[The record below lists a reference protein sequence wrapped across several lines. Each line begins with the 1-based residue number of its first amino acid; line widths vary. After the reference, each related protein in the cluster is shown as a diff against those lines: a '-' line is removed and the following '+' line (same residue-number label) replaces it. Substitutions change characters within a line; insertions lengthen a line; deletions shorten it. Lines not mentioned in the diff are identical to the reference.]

1 MPTSSD
7 DRPSLVLAVVGVGP
21 RGAGL
26 LERLVAN
33 APEVADGPV
42 EIHLVDPF
50 PPGGGRVWRDAQSAL
65 LRLNTTTEDLTAFVD
80 ESVVMTGPVTPG
92 PTMAE
97 WCRTHG
103 VGLDDPALAAEAA
116 TVGPLEFP
124 TRRLASAYLGWAFD
138 RTLSRL
144 PEGVV
149 VHTHAQR
156 AVDLLPAGHPDG
168 TGRDVVVLEDGELLA
183 VDAVVL
189 TNSHVDVAPAP
200 PFAALADFAVEH
212 ELRYLP
218 PGYAGDLDLSAV
230 PAGED
235 VLVRGFGLGF
245 VDFLVLVTEG
255 RGGRFERLDVARG
268 DGALNAS
275 GGGSPERQGR
285 LRYVPSGRE
294 PRLHVGSRRGVPY
307 HSKPMYRLRAP
318 KPERTRFCT
327 PDAVAALL
335 RRGQPI
341 DFVADLWPLVAREL
355 TWAAYVELG
364 LGHPGRITAPWEE
377 FAATFAALEQGSA
390 AYADWIAEVV
400 PDPADRF
407 DAVAVD
413 RPLRDLRVDDRGGL
427 ADALRR
433 HVRDDLDRR
442 WDPTWSADL
451 GVFHAFL
458 AVVPVI
464 APALASPLMDPRSL
478 ARDFYGWFLGYFS
491 FWASGP
497 PPDRLEQL
505 LALEEAGVVSFLGG
519 GLEVEADPERGLF
532 VARSTNVPG
541 EVAAAALVEATLPA
555 FDLHRAQ
562 DPFLAGL
569 VARGDVSSQV
579 LAAPDGSPVDTGQ
592 LRTDPRHRLVR
603 ADGTVAERRFALGMH
618 TAVKAAAFARPCT
631 NAPVHRL
638 NDHVARV
645 LLALPRAA
653 EGDPEAVEAAGPVEP
668 VGAGTR
674 S

>member
-1 MPTSSD
+1 MPPSSD

-33 APEVADGPV
+33 APEIADGPV
-42 EIHLVDPF
+42 ELHLVDPF
-50 PPGGGRVWRDAQSAL
+50 PPGGGRVWRDEQSQL

-80 ESVVMTGPVTPG
+80 ESVAMMGRVTPG
-92 PTMAE
+92 PTMHAWCAAE
-97 WCRTHG
+97 G
-103 VGLDDPALAAEAA
+103 VHLDDPELAAEAA
-116 TVGPLEFP
+116 TVGPMEFP
-124 TRRLASAYLGWAFD
+124 TRRLASAYLGWAVD

-144 PEGVV
+144 PEGVT
-149 VHTHAQR
+149 VHIHAQR
-156 AVDLLPAGHPDG
+156 AVDLLPAPGEG
-168 TGRDVVVLEDGELLA
+168 QGSGREVVVLEDGELLP

-200 PFAALADFAVEH
+200 PFAALAGFAAEH
-212 ELRYLP
+212 GLSYVP
-218 PGYAGDLDLSAV
+218 PGYAGDLVLDPVV
-230 PAGED
+230 PEHGED

-255 RGGRFERLDVARG
+255 RGGRFEPLDPPPAESG
-268 DGALNAS
+268 DAV
-275 GGGSPERQGR
+275 SPERRGR
-285 LRYVPSGRE
+285 LRYVASGRE

-307 HSKPMYRLRAP
+307 HSKPMYRLRGA
-318 KPERTRFCT
+318 KPERPRFCT
-327 PDAVAALL
+327 PEAVGALL
-335 RRGQPI
+335 RRGEPI
-341 DFVADLWPLVAREL
+341 DFLADVWPLVAREL

-364 LGHPGRITAPWEE
+364 LGHPRRIAVPWEE
-377 FAATFAALEQGSA
+377 FAETFAALEPGSA
-390 AYADWIAEVV
+390 AYERWISAVV

-407 DAVAVD
+407 DPVAVD
-413 RPLRDLRVDDRGGL
+413 RPLRDLRVRDRTEL
-427 ADALRR
+427 SAALRR
-433 HVRDDLDRR
+433 YVRDDLERR
-442 WDPTWSADL
+442 SDPTWSADL
-451 GVFHAFL
+451 GVFYAFL

-478 ARDFYGWFLGYFS
+478 LRDFYGWFMGYFS

-519 GLEVEADPERGLF
+519 GLEIEADADRGLF

-541 EVAAAALVEATLPA
+541 EVTARALVEATLPA
-555 FDLHRAQ
+555 FDLYRAE
-562 DPFLAGL
+562 DPMLAGL
-569 VARGDVSSQV
+569 VARGDVASQV
-579 LAAPDGSPVDTGQ
+579 LVAPDGRPVDTGQ
-592 LRTDPRHRLVR
+592 LRTDPRHRLVG

-618 TAVKAAAFARPCT
+618 TPVKAAAFARPCT

-638 NDHVARV
+638 NDQVARA
-645 LLALPRAA
+645 LLALPRVGA
-653 EGDPEAVEAAGPVEP
+653 EPVAAGGV
-668 VGAGTR
+668 R